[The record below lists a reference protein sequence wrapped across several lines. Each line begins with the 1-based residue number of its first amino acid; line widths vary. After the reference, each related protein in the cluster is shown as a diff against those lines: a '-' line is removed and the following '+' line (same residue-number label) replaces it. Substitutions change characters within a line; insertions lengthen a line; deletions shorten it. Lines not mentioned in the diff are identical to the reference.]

1 MEKQYNEICSQIKV
15 NERQSIKLN
24 EINIKLD
31 GEGFIEKV
39 KQTMELNEYDVILS
53 TIDDLLKS
61 NVKML
66 TDDGIKHTSKT
77 FIKLF
82 KNLAELK
89 KLLMIFQKKTLEV
102 EHSFAKGEKNL
113 KKLLKFYAWNQH
125 NEEMSKLIQQ
135 IFSLMEETLKIS

>member
-39 KQTMELNEYDVILS
+39 KQTMELNDYDIILS

-61 NVKML
+61 NINML
-66 TDDGIKHTSKT
+66 TDDGIKHASST
-77 FIKLF
+77 FVKLF
-82 KNLAELK
+82 KNITQLK
-89 KLLMIFQKKTLEV
+89 KLLMTFQKKTLEI
-102 EHSFAKGEKNL
+102 EHSFAKSEKNL

-125 NEEMSKLIQQ
+125 NEEMSKLIQE
-135 IFSLMEETLKIS
+135 IFSLMEETLKIR